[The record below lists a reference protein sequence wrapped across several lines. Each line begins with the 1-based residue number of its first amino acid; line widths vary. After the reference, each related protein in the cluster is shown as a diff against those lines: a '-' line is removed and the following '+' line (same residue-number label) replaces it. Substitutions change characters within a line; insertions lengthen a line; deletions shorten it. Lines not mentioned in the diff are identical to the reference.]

1 MKLFTIPSK
10 HKNTI
15 KDFICIGG
23 VLSRKPG
30 VQMFEIFFPKKKKI
44 FFLYLKIFYSTR

>member
-15 KDFICIGG
+15 KYFIYIGG

-30 VQMFEIFFPKKKKI
+30 VQMFEKFLKKKI
-44 FFLYLKIFYSTR
+44 FFFVSS